1 MTLRIAFL
9 LNGMTGYLDAQY
21 RALHKLGDE
30 LLVVTP
36 ASPHA
41 SGEAMADTAFTG
53 LGTEDYAQV
62 VGWTSA
68 PDPAELVE
76 TVRRFEPDAVI
87 MTSWNYTPA
96 YRAVMKAVDP
106 RVVRVLIMD
115 NVWRAAPK
123 QWLGRAVHRF
133 YVDPVV
139 DAAMVPSDRSEFYA
153 RRLGFGPADVIR
165 GSLSGD
171 IDLFG
176 SGPRT
181 GEELASHRS
190 FLYVG
195 RLVVHKGA
203 DVLAEAYRA
212 YRARVS
218 DPWDLH
224 VAGIGPLADRLES
237 IPGVTMH
244 GFVQPPQVADLMR
257 AASCLVLTSHIEPY
271 GVVVHEAAAA
281 GLPILCAEFAGAA
294 PGMVQDGNNGW
305 LVPSGDLNAWAAAM
319 ARMSDA
325 GPERL
330 GTMSDISRAISQRI
344 SPAGWALNIHE
355 EIERRKAAG
364 GGRLTSP
371 GTRRLAPT
379 NRKRALPTAT
389 SAIDRSQGDR

>member
-1 MTLRIAFL
+1 MSLRIAFL
-9 LNGMTGYLDAQY
+9 INGLTGYLTAQY
-21 RALHKLGDE
+21 RALAKLGDDV
-30 LLVVTP
+30 LIVTP
-36 ASPHA
+36 GSPEA
-41 SGEAMADTAFTG
+41 SGEAMADTAFAG
-53 LGTEDYAQV
+53 LGVEDFARLV
-62 VGWTSA
+62 EWRKR

-76 TVRRFEPDAVI
+76 TVRRFDPDAVF

-96 YRAVMKAVDP
+96 YRAVMKAVDQ

-139 DAAMVPSDRSEFYA
+139 DAAMVPSDRTEFYA

-171 IDLFG
+171 VELFG
-176 SGPRT
+176 SGPRR
-181 GEELASHRS
+181 GAELAGHHS

-212 YRARVS
+212 YRSQVA

-224 VAGIGPLADRLES
+224 VAGIGPLAGRLAA
-237 IPGVTMH
+237 IAGVTMH
-244 GFVQPPQVADLMR
+244 GFVQPPQVAELMR
-257 AASCLVLTSHIEPY
+257 ASSALVLTSHIEPY

-294 PGMVQDGNNGW
+294 PGLVQDGNNGW
-305 LVPSGDLNAWAAAM
+305 VVPSGDVGGWAAAM
-319 ARMSDA
+319 ARMSEA

-330 GTMSDISRAISQRI
+330 QSMSDVSRAIAQRI
-344 SPAGWALNIHE
+344 SPAGWALNVHE
-355 EIERRKAAG
+355 EIERRQAAG
-364 GGRLTSP
+364 GGRLTAP
-371 GTRRLAPT
+371 GTRRLAPV
-379 NRKRALPTAT
+379 NRKRALP
-389 SAIDRSQGDR
+389 DRSQGNR

>member
-1 MTLRIAFL
+1 MSLRLAFL

-30 LLVVTP
+30 LLIVTP
-36 ASPHA
+36 GTPQA

-62 VGWTSA
+62 LGWDRPPA
-68 PDPAELVE
+68 PAELVE
-76 TVRRFEPDAVI
+76 TVRRFDPDAVF

-96 YRAVMKAVDP
+96 YRAVMKAVEP

-123 QWLGRAVHRF
+123 QWLGRAIHRF

-171 IDLFG
+171 VDLFG

-181 GEELASHRS
+181 GAELASRRS

-203 DVLAEAYRA
+203 DILAEAYRA
-212 YRARVS
+212 YRAQVD
-218 DPWDLH
+218 DPWDLQ
-224 VAGIGPLADRLES
+224 VAGIGPLAPRLES
-237 IPGVTMH
+237 LPGVTMH
-244 GFVQPPQVADLMR
+244 GFVQPPQVASLM
-257 AASCLVLTSHIEPY
+257 AASSCLLLPSHIEPY

-281 GLPILCAEFAGAA
+281 GLPVLCAEFAGAA
-294 PGMVQDGNNGW
+294 PGLVQDGNNGW
-305 LVPSGDLNAWAAAM
+305 LVPSGDVSAWASTM
-319 ARMSDA
+319 ARMSALQPD
-325 GPERL
+325 RL
-330 GTMSDISRAISQRI
+330 AAMSDISRAVAQRL
-344 SPAGWALNIHE
+344 SPAGWALNVHE
-355 EIERRKAAG
+355 EISRRRAAG
-364 GGRLTSP
+364 GGRLRAR
-371 GTRRLAPT
+371 GTRRLAPV
-379 NRKRALPTAT
+379 NRRRAIISSPPTP
-389 SAIDRSQGDR
+389 DRRQDG